1 MRMKKMICLVGGIIL
16 LVLGLIGL
24 ALPVIPQIPFLA
36 GGLFL
41 LMKGSGRFRAK
52 MLSSELYRKHIRWRI
67 EANRYTKRLLQAIEG

>member
-1 MRMKKMICLVGGIIL
+1 MSMKRMICLVGGVIL

-52 MLSSELYRKHIRWRI
+52 ILSSNLYRKHIRWRI

>member
-1 MRMKKMICLVGGIIL
+1 MSMRKMICLVGGIIL

-52 MLSSELYRKHIRWRI
+52 ILSSELYRKHIRWRI
-67 EANRYTKRLLQAIEG
+67 EANRYTKRLLQVIEG